1 MKLNWWLNLS
11 NFFVN
16 LFLKIQKEI
25 FSIVLLSIHL
35 LPKEFQ
41 FSWKR
46 GKKTPRYAYIQTGTV
61 QIQNAGSGGIW
72 EVALQTWQ
80 AERILGSNERRGRG
94 KKKMREK
101 KKRCKRQNSQGD
113 FEEKKR
119 RKEST
124 EGRRTE
130 REHTRAAGALPATA
144 IRQPPVAALPA
155 PSPHGHADTHGRGA
169 PRGLCGDPRARVR
182 GCACECARAPHVTVT
197 LSPGRPSSRSGK
209 LSPLTP
215 GCAGLDVGVGVRG
228 LWVGFF
234 PPRRKQGAGTA
245 YSPPSASATL
255 SPSLRVAPAPELPTF
270 PGGRLREEQEGSGPV
285 LSPARPCPRS
295 QDAAQR
301 HPPHQ

>member
-1 MKLNWWLNLS
+1 M
-11 NFFVN
+11 
-16 LFLKIQKEI
+16 
-25 FSIVLLSIHL
+25 
-35 LPKEFQ
+35 
-41 FSWKR
+41 
-46 GKKTPRYAYIQTGTV
+46 
-61 QIQNAGSGGIW
+61 
-72 EVALQTWQ
+72 
-80 AERILGSNERRGRG
+80 
-94 KKKMREK
+94 
-101 KKRCKRQNSQGD
+101 
-113 FEEKKR
+113 
-119 RKEST
+119 
-124 EGRRTE
+124 
-130 REHTRAAGALPATA
+130 
-144 IRQPPVAALPA
+144 
-155 PSPHGHADTHGRGA
+155 
-169 PRGLCGDPRARVR
+169 R

-215 GCAGLDVGVGVRG
+215 GCAGLDVGVGVWG

-301 HPPHQ
+301 HPPHQKVQPSPHILLLPSLFPDLLHISSEIFKDRPLIILLMYVHKPSRAAFH